1 MTPQQK
7 REKAAAEARK
17 QAMLDAGMS
26 VAGLQAGGAAPKRP
40 FTKKKL
46 VGKGKPPVAE
56 KGDPHE
62 TEQDAPE
69 SGSPGESLVSTS
81 STQGTTVG
89 STVNGAPAS
98 VKSTT
103 EDVSWEDSDDDA
115 AIAVEDGGE
124 QADETAEGNMPNGDV
139 SDDWDEAF
147 EN

>member
-56 KGDPHE
+56 NVNAQE
-62 TEQDAPE
+62 MEQDAPE
-69 SGSPGESLVSTS
+69 CGSPGKRSVSTS
-81 STQGTTVG
+81 SSQGSTVG